1 MEATEAVAVEA
12 ATGHGIRHGKAE
24 TRREM
29 RITIGSGDTTRKSAG
44 REGPVDSENLI
55 NILYDTLR

>member
-1 MEATEAVAVEA
+1 MEAIEAEAVEVEV

-29 RITIGSGDTTRKSAG
+29 RITIGSGDTTRK
-44 REGPVDSENLI
+44 
-55 NILYDTLR
+55 